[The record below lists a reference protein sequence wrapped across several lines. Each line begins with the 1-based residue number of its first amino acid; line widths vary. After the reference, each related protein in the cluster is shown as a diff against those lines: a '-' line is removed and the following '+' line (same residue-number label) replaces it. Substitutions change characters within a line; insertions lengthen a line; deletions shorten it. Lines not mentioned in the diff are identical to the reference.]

1 MADRGVDSTGD
12 DRARPSR
19 WLTDNL
25 DLVPKGQ
32 PVLDVASGRGRHA
45 RAVAEAGWHVR
56 AVDRDAA
63 ALASIDA
70 DGRFRGAIATDAL
83 DLEAGHISLGQSIYG
98 AILVFNYLHRPLMP
112 VLIDAL
118 APDGVLIYETF
129 TRAQAARG
137 HPRNP
142 AFLLDKGELPRLV
155 RPLEVV
161 RSFEGERDGNF
172 IAAVVARR

>member
-1 MADRGVDSTGD
+1 MADRGPDSPGHDT
-12 DRARPSR
+12 ARPSR

-25 DLVPKGQ
+25 DLIPKGQ
-32 PVLDVASGRGRHA
+32 AVLDVASGRGRHA
-45 RAVAEAGWHVR
+45 RALAAAGWHVQ
-56 AVDRDAA
+56 AVDRDPA

-70 DGRFRGAIATDAL
+70 DDRFRGAIATDVI
-83 DLEAGHISLGQSIYG
+83 DLEAAAVSLGHSVYG

-118 APDGVLIYETF
+118 APGGVLIYETF
-129 TRAQAARG
+129 TRGQAARG

-142 AFLLDKGELPRLV
+142 AFLLDDGELPRLV

-161 RSFEGERDGNF
+161 RWFEGERDGNL
-172 IAAVVARR
+172 ISSVVARR